1 MADSPTDPNMRRWRL
16 MRRGAFALG
25 LVSGMSRAVSGQ
37 GTGPIGSPVG
47 SPLSSATPSSQQ
59 LTAVTVAPGDSA
71 LRAQRL
77 AAGTQVFALTLFRD
91 GDEIPVGRLRDVLVH
106 DSSAAAPVLRRTLT
120 TERGTLQLTDSTD
133 SAEPG
138 LAPLRRR
145 SQQQNRRVLLEFV
158 GRRVRGSLAP
168 QDVPGVPIDTT
179 LPVAAFD
186 AGNWDLVLRALPLA
200 VGYAAQFAAYDV
212 DAGVRR
218 YQVQVTGQ
226 TTLHGEAAWVVKL
239 VIGRG
244 RESYVWIGKETARL
258 LQLETMLNESTM
270 LRQVL
275 LPATTERAR

>member
-1 MADSPTDPNMRRWRL
+1 ML
-16 MRRGAFALG
+16 CHGAMVVG
-25 LVSGMSRAVSGQ
+25 LASSGMGRPASGQ
-37 GTGPIGSPVG
+37 GASGAAAASP
-47 SPLSSATPSSQQ
+47 SIAQT
-59 LTAVTVAPGDSA
+59 TVTMIVPGDST
-71 LRAQRL
+71 LRVQRL

-106 DSSAAAPVLRRTLT
+106 DSSAGSPMLRRTLT

-133 SAEPG
+133 SAELG

-145 SQQQNRRVLLEFV
+145 SQQQNRRVLLEFA

>member
-1 MADSPTDPNMRRWRL
+1 MAHRSNEANSRHWQTARRAAL
-16 MRRGAFALG
+16 ALG
-25 LVSGMSRAVSGQ
+25 LVNAAWANVLSGQ
-37 GTGPIGSPVG
+37 GATTGAP
-47 SPLSSATPSSQQ
+47 
-59 LTAVTVAPGDSA
+59 TAQTAMVSIAPGDSS
-71 LRAQRL
+71 LRAGRM
-77 AAGTQVFALTLFRD
+77 ASGTQVFALTLFRD

-106 DSSAAAPVLRRTLT
+106 DSSGAAPLLSRALT
-120 TERGTLQLTDSTD
+120 TQRGTLQLTDSSD

-145 SQQQNRRVLLEFV
+145 SQQQNRRVQLDFS

-179 LPVAAFD
+179 LPLAAFD
-186 AGNWDLVLRALPLA
+186 AGNWDLVLRALPLSM
-200 VGYAAQFAAYDV
+200 GYAAQFAAYDV
-212 DAGVRR
+212 DTGVRR

-244 RESYVWIGKETARL
+244 RESFVWIGKESARL

-275 LPATTERAR
+275 LPDTTERAR

>member
-1 MADSPTDPNMRRWRL
+1 MSHTHPDRNTRRWRML
-16 MRRGAFALG
+16 RRGAIVLG
-25 LVSGMSRAVSGQ
+25 LVSSGMNRPLSGQ
-37 GTGPIGSPVG
+37 GATGAASASPSVAQ
-47 SPLSSATPSSQQ
+47 AT
-59 LTAVTVAPGDSA
+59 VTMIVPGDSA
-71 LRAQRL
+71 LHAQRL

-106 DSSAAAPVLRRTLT
+106 DSTASVPMLRRTLT

-145 SQQQNRRVLLEFV
+145 SQQQNRRVLLEFS
-158 GRRVRGSLAP
+158 GRRVRGILAP

-186 AGNWDLVLRALPLA
+186 AGNWDLVLRALPLT
-200 VGYAAQFAAYDV
+200 VGYTAQFAAYDV

-275 LPATTERAR
+275 VPAATERAR

>member
-1 MADSPTDPNMRRWRL
+1 ML
-16 MRRGAFALG
+16 RRGAIVLG
-25 LVSGMSRAVSGQ
+25 LVSSGMIRAVSGQ
-37 GTGPIGSPVG
+37 SASGVASASPTQAPV
-47 SPLSSATPSSQQ
+47 
-59 LTAVTVAPGDSA
+59 TAITVVPGDST

-106 DSSAAAPVLRRTLT
+106 DSTASVPMLRRTLT

-133 SAEPG
+133 SAELG

-145 SQQQNRRVLLEFV
+145 SQQQNRRVLLEFS

-186 AGNWDLVLRALPLA
+186 AGNWDLVLRALPLT
-200 VGYAAQFAAYDV
+200 VGYTAQFAAYDV

-275 LPATTERAR
+275 VPAATERAR

>member
-1 MADSPTDPNMRRWRL
+1 MRC
-16 MRRGAFALG
+16 AVFALG
-25 LVSGMSRAVSGQ
+25 LVSSVMKRTASGQ
-37 GTGPIGSPVG
+37 GASGVAPARPTAEQS
-47 SPLSSATPSSQQ
+47 
-59 LTAVTVAPGDSA
+59 TAVTIVPGDSA

-77 AAGTQVFALTLFRD
+77 VAGAQVFALTLFRD
-91 GDEIPVGRLRDVLVH
+91 GDEIPVGRLREVLVH
-106 DSSAAAPVLRRTLT
+106 DSSAGSPVLRRTLT

-138 LAPLRRR
+138 LAPLKRR
-145 SQQQNRRVLLEFV
+145 SQQQNRRVLLEFS
-158 GRRVRGSLAP
+158 GQRVRGSLAP

-200 VGYAAQFAAYDV
+200 VGYAAQFSAYDI

-244 RESYVWIGKETARL
+244 RESYVWIGKDTARL

-275 LPATTERAR
+275 LPAATERAR

>member
-1 MADSPTDPNMRRWRL
+1 MGHSHPDRKTRRWRML
-16 MRRGAFALG
+16 RRGAFVLG
-25 LVSGMSRAVSGQ
+25 LVSSGMNRPAWGQ
-37 GTGPIGSPVG
+37 GASGVASASSSP
-47 SPLSSATPSSQQ
+47 AQ
-59 LTAVTVAPGDSA
+59 LTTIAVVPGDST
-71 LRAQRL
+71 LRVQRL
-77 AAGTQVFALTLFRD
+77 VAGTQVFALTLFRD

-106 DSSAAAPVLRRTLT
+106 DSSAGSPVLRRTLT
-120 TERGTLQLTDSTD
+120 TERGTLQLTDSTE

-145 SQQQNRRVLLEFV
+145 SQQQNRRVLLEFA

-200 VGYAAQFAAYDV
+200 IGYTAQFAAYDI

-239 VIGRG
+239 AIGRG

-275 LPATTERAR
+275 VPGATERAR